1 MRDVTYDEDDLRPR
15 RGRVAETDFDDD
27 EPRVPFWRQLLGRN
41 KGDMLAIGCAA
52 FVAIGIGVNA
62 LARQSGPHPAPL
74 FATARVEAPAAA
86 PVPAGRPAEIQST
99 ASITPRAPE
108 QRPADQAAGAAPGR
122 PRAEVVTDIQRE
134 LARRSLYDGPV
145 DGLTGP
151 RTDAAIK
158 RYETQS
164 GLRVSG
170 EATEQLLNHMRRP
183 AQRSAAPAAAQT
195 INQLLAS
202 DAAPQPARPAPQA
215 RPEAA
220 QSITQ
225 LINANAAAA
234 TATRPQTQPRSEAP
248 QSIGQLISANAA
260 APTPRPQAP
269 QSATS
274 ADRRMQAVKRALVQA
289 GYGPLGGDPREAIQR
304 FERDRRL
311 PVTGQANDRVVR
323 ELASVTGTRIQ

>member
-15 RGRVAETDFDDD
+15 RGRAAETEFEDD
-27 EPRVPFWRQLLGRN
+27 EPRVPLWRQILGRN

-52 FVAIGIGVNA
+52 FVAVGIGVNA

-99 ASITPRAPE
+99 ASITPRAQEP
-108 QRPADQAAGAAPGR
+108 RPAEQAAAQGR

-145 DGLTGP
+145 DGRTGP

-158 RYETQS
+158 RYESQS

-183 AQRSAAPAAAQT
+183 AQRSAAPAPAQT

-202 DAAPQPARPAPQA
+202 DAQPQPARAAPQA

-234 TATRPQTQPRSEAP
+234 TATRPQTQPRPEAP
-248 QSIGQLISANAA
+248 QSIGQLIAANAA
-260 APTPRPQAP
+260 QPTPRPQAGP
-269 QSATS
+269 PS

-323 ELASVTGTRIQ
+323 ELASVTGTRIE